1 MDENQ
6 PNKNVIQNKDNN
18 YENNEILDINNQ
30 KIDIEILNKI
40 FQKSKIDNS
49 KHIPILL
56 KESENEI
63 LKIFTDYPNI
73 INESS
78 IEEFILQKLKLIS
91 QIILIINP
99 SPEILYIISN
109 YLFHKNTSIFIYII
123 ELYFSYI
130 TLNQNKIINKSIIN
144 EIKKIFSYLILCGLL
159 TKKDVDYI
167 YQKIAFLQLE
177 KKLSIK
183 IFNHIIMFR
192 FIIIN

>member
-6 PNKNVIQNKDNN
+6 PNKNLIQNKENK

-49 KHIPILL
+49 KYIPILL

-63 LKIFTDYPNI
+63 LTIFTDYPNI

-91 QIILIINP
+91 QIIFIINP

-109 YLFHKNTSIFIYII
+109 YLFHKN
-123 ELYFSYI
+123 
-130 TLNQNKIINKSIIN
+130 N
-144 EIKKIFSYLILCGLL
+144 
-159 TKKDVDYI
+159 
-167 YQKIAFLQLE
+167 
-177 KKLSIK
+177 
-183 IFNHIIMFR
+183 
-192 FIIIN
+192 